1 LKSTQ
6 TKNEKLANDRSM
18 EFISVNTPLLD
29 GNEKDYLIKCIE
41 SGWISSDGPFVKE
54 FEQRMAKLVN
64 RRFGVAVSSG
74 TAALEIAVRAL
85 NLKQGQEVVLP
96 TFTII
101 SCASAILRS
110 GCRPVLVDC
119 DPQTWNMDVENLEKK
134 ITEHTAAI
142 MAVHIYGLPTNMA
155 KVQKIAEKHD
165 LRVIE
170 DAAEMHGQTYNG
182 APCGSFGDVSV
193 FSFYANKHVTTGE
206 GGMVLTNDESIAKKS
221 QSLRNLCFQAE
232 KRFFHEELGYNFRM
246 TNLQAAVGV
255 AQVERLEEFVKKK
268 RKMGKLYTEL
278 LRNVPDIQLPLE
290 TSPEAENIYWVYG
303 IVLGDSIKAEAI
315 DIMKLLEKRG
325 IGTRPFFW
333 PIHEQPVF
341 RKMGIFEGERYP
353 VAERLARRGFYL
365 PSGLALEKGQIQRA
379 ATSLKDILLF
389 LRKQ

>member
-1 LKSTQ
+1 MKSTQ

>member
-1 LKSTQ
+1 
-6 TKNEKLANDRSM
+6 M

-268 RKMGKLYTEL
+268 RKMGKFYTEL

>member
-1 LKSTQ
+1 
-6 TKNEKLANDRSM
+6 M